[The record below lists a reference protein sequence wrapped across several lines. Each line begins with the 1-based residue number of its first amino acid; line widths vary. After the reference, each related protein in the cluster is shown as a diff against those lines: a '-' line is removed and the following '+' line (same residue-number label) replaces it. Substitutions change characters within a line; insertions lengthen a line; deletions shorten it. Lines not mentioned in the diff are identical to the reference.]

1 MSTVDHVIAKA
12 LVIDVTRVTDDLEYR
27 SIREWDSL
35 GHVALMVALE
45 DAYGLA
51 IDDELTLDLRSVAAI
66 REFVAADRP
75 DTPEPA
81 AAAAPVTVAA
91 AEVILFIPSLLI

>member
-51 IDDELTLDLRSVAAI
+51 IDDAAHLW
-66 REFVAADRP
+66 REVREEAEIVSLMG
-75 DTPEPA
+75 EP
-81 AAAAPVTVAA
+81 VRQ
-91 AEVILFIPSLLI
+91 